1 MEAGNKDRKG
11 QRENDQLIFFFFLID
26 SDCKLSVSQH
36 IFQFVEVPPL
46 MFVQLTSPQ
55 VFVFLI
61 CFETTHIRQG
71 RSVLLKPGT
80 ASHYVP
86 SKERT
91 LPLCSSPGSANAAA
105 LVKSA
110 QPSQQVEAPSPTAAV
125 HRLDLQ
131 FSHTVLNLPC
141 SSLLSLLFFFF
152 NAESSNPL
160 AQLAPRYQIPTEEFW
175 ARSFTEQ
182 TGLPPSLNISP
193 SLSPSLSI
201 AGNPPLSSAAGAIFL
216 NCVYLLAPWCES
228 VSHQLHINLVSS
240 LWTFSSLP

>member
-1 MEAGNKDRKG
+1 MY
-11 QRENDQLIFFFFLID
+11 
-26 SDCKLSVSQH
+26 
-36 IFQFVEVPPL
+36 
-46 MFVQLTSPQ
+46 
-55 VFVFLI
+55 
-61 CFETTHIRQG
+61 
-71 RSVLLKPGT
+71 VLHKPGT

-91 LPLCSSPGSANAAA
+91 LPFCSSSGSANPAA

-131 FSHTVLNLPC
+131 VFTHSPQPPLPK
-141 SSLLSLLFFFF
+141 LSFPAFFL

-160 AQLAPRYQIPTEEFW
+160 AQLAPCYQIPTEEFW
-175 ARSFTEQ
+175 AWSFTEQ
-182 TGLPPSLNISP
+182 TGLPPSLNVSP
-193 SLSPSLSI
+193 SLSPSLSV
-201 AGNPPLSSAAGAIFL
+201 AGNPPLPSAAGTIFL